1 MEQFN
6 LSNYLAEC
14 VKYSPKPFDIEGI
27 PFNLIMLDDEL
38 INNVQNRETHEEML
52 FAAATYGL
60 SAGSERA
67 TNCSELKE
75 RMKVIWE
82 MEELSVD
89 CKPSLRHKVGIVVC
103 ELSGLTDFINA
114 QKAKEDAEA
123 EVALNL
129 AIEKEEEAKVSAIL
143 SGITDKKITMH
154 TAINLSK
161 RSPSEVSAILKD
173 LSANATGRGKTK
185 EPKAD
190 ASGSKADQWNA
201 LKAKG
206 DHRGA
211 QKLYTKYSNEIS
223 SEMNED
229 K

>member
-38 INNVQNRETHEEML
+38 IDNVQNRETHEEML

-67 TNCSELKE
+67 ANCSELKE
-75 RMKVIWE
+75 RMKTIWE

-89 CKPSLRHKVGIVVC
+89 CNPSLRHKVGIVVC

-114 QKAKEDAEA
+114 QKAKEDADA

-129 AIEKEEEAKVSAIL
+129 AIEKEEAEAKEKLAKESRDYLAK
-143 SGITDKKITMH
+143 TDGVIDGDELP
-154 TAINLSK
+154 NLNLT
-161 RSPSEVSAILKD
+161 PEQLAEDALN
-173 LSANATGRGKTK
+173 NAT
-185 EPKAD
+185 A
-190 ASGSKADQWNA
+190 
-201 LKAKG
+201 
-206 DHRGA
+206 
-211 QKLYTKYSNEIS
+211 
-223 SEMNED
+223 
-229 K
+229 